1 MTELEVAYRPDA
13 WQALF
18 GAVAA
23 ASAALTG
30 LLFVGLSIN
39 LKRVVG
45 TPEHMGRAREAL
57 GQMLSLLVLSIIV
70 LIPGQNRLAL
80 GAELIVLGAILAGV
94 SAVLH
99 SQTFSRI
106 RPGRRLRWAS
116 RVATFHIGTVAIPVA
131 GASLILGHY
140 GGLFWLALTTLIYF
154 PWSTINA
161 WTLVIQA
168 MGE

>member
-1 MTELEVAYRPDA
+1 MEGAYRPEA

-18 GAVAA
+18 GAAAA

-39 LKRVVG
+39 LKKVVG

-70 LIPGQNRLAL
+70 LIPGQNRFVLGTELILL
-80 GAELIVLGAILAGV
+80 GAVLAGV

-99 SQTFSRI
+99 AQTFARI
-106 RPGRRLRWAS
+106 RPGRRLRWGA
-116 RVATFHIGTVAIPVA
+116 RVATFHVGTVAIPLA

-140 GGLFWLALTTLIYF
+140 GGLYWVVLTVLIYF

-161 WTLVIQA
+161 WTLVVQA